1 MLGLINSCR
10 YHSTACLGQ
19 HLCAN
24 GEDST
29 IAEAASTAMATAD
42 PRSTEVTDLLIG
54 SSPRKAARQQ
64 LSEQPASRAKAVLS
78 RGQGAQGAVGDM
90 HTPKQAA
97 ASLLDDK
104 WMGAGASDGL
114 RRDKRRP
121 VLAQV
126 DRRLF
131 GRILFSFDTM
141 PHHLPDT
148 YLTALQEL

>member
-1 MLGLINSCR
+1 M
-10 YHSTACLGQ
+10 
-19 HLCAN
+19 
-24 GEDST
+24 
-29 IAEAASTAMATAD
+29 
-42 PRSTEVTDLLIG
+42 PTD

-64 LSEQPASRAKAVLS
+64 LGEQPASRAKAALIVGQG
-78 RGQGAQGAVGDM
+78 GQGAGADM
-90 HTPKQAA
+90 HTPEQAA

-104 WMGAGASDGL
+104 WMGAGAGDGL

-131 GRILFSFDTM
+131 ERILFSFDTM

-148 YLTALQEL
+148 YLSALQEL